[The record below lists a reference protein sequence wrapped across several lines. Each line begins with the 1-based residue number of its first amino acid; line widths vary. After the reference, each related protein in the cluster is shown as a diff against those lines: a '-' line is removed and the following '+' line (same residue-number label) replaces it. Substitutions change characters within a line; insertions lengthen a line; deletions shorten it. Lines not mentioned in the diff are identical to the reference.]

1 MLALQIFLV
10 RTVKEP
16 RWLTPSLTN
25 QEVGDQLPEG
35 WLDVKHTSFFVWR
48 NLLNTHGLGIW
59 RECMSLRNKQKLK
72 CLVSA
77 LPLIWS
83 KICNYIQ
90 YCCKTKYWKL
100 WTIYVQLQ
108 HLQINFFFLFVF
120 VGACYTKHII
130 LIIIQ
135 IFHEWKRK
143 SVLLLMVVKI
153 FLCLLCCLTTRC
165 CSLNNWLVPRQDFTM
180 EKQKNWENVIKFWFT
195 EWD

>member
-10 RTVKEP
+10 LTVKEP

-35 WLDVKHTSFFVWR
+35 WLDVKHSSFFVWR

-59 RECMSLRNKQKLK
+59 REFMSLRNKQKLK

-83 KICNYIQ
+83 KICNYIR

-108 HLQINFFFLFVF
+108 HLQIIFFFLFVF
-120 VGACYTKHII
+120 VGACYTKHSVKTYHSNNNSDISWMEKKI
-130 LIIIQ
+130 NLASDGCKNL
-135 IFHEWKRK
+135 FVP
-143 SVLLLMVVKI
+143 SLLPYNTVLLAEQLICASPGLHNGKTKK
-153 FLCLLCCLTTRC
+153 LGER
-165 CSLNNWLVPRQDFTM
+165 N
-180 EKQKNWENVIKFWFT
+180 
-195 EWD
+195 